1 MTPDYNNKTKP
12 SFAPLRHVDSGDP
25 LHLLELWFPA
35 CLPCHLGRLSTRSLS
50 HSGVN
55 GIPTKCQALFCA
67 ENQQGTNDTNTTE
80 KSLSSWRLYSGWG
93 GKQRKYIIHRCC
105 SVAKSCLTPCDP
117 MNCSLS
123 GFSVYVVLQARLLE
137 WVAIPFLRGSSL
149 PRDWTRVSCIADRFF
164 YHLSHQGSNRLASC
178 LCYGN

>member
-117 MNCSLS
+117 MNCSLP

-149 PRDWTRVSCIADRFF
+149 PRDWTRVSCIAGRCFNLWAGEF
-164 YHLSHQGSNRLASC
+164 PTVGHRYS
-178 LCYGN
+178 